1 MNSER
6 SRRNRFVNVLKHR
19 NHSDFATMAE
29 TTQPLSKELLI
40 NEMKKSLP
48 ILSTTLHKGDCGR
61 IGVIGGSFEY
71 TGGNLKHTFTNKCNT
86 K

>member
-1 MNSER
+1 
-6 SRRNRFVNVLKHR
+6 
-19 NHSDFATMAE
+19 
-29 TTQPLSKELLI
+29 
-40 NEMKKSLP
+40 MKKSLP